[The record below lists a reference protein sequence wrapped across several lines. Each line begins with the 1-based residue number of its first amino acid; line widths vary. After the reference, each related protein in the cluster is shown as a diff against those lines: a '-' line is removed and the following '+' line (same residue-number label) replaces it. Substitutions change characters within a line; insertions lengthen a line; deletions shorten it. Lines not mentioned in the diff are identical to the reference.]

1 MSNNVDPNY
10 VQVAAKQ
17 SDLGSHD
24 LFHVKVY
31 RPMFEKY
38 ASGNMF

>member
-10 VQVAAKQ
+10 VQVAANQ

-24 LFHVKVY
+24 LFHVKV
-31 RPMFEKY
+31 
-38 ASGNMF
+38 